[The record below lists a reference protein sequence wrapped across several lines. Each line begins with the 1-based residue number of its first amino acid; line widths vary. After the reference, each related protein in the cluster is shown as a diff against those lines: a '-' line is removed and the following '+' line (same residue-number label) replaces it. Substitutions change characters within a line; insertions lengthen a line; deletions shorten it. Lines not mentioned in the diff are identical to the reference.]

1 MDIREILTEIE
12 QDEEAFAKKHGG
24 TTATLDRLHTV
35 SYVFTVT
42 EHGEVNVRISLT
54 SNPGDRLY
62 LWNHEGNTHEHLG
75 KHVVVIRDSVGDV
88 VRLFG
93 LVDKTN

>member
-1 MDIREILTEIE
+1 MDIQEILTEIE
-12 QDEEAFAKKHGG
+12 RDERAFAQKHGG
-24 TTATLDRLHTV
+24 TTATLERLHTV
-35 SYVFTVT
+35 SYVFTDK
-42 EHGEVNVRISLT
+42 GEPCVKISLT
-54 SNPGDRLY
+54 SSPRELLY

-75 KHVVVIRDSVGDV
+75 KHVVVIRDSVGNV

>member
-1 MDIREILTEIE
+1 MDIQEILTEIE

-24 TTATLDRLHTV
+24 TTATLERLYTV
-35 SYVFTVT
+35 SYVFTDK
-42 EHGEVNVRISLT
+42 GEPCVKISLT
-54 SNPGDRLY
+54 SSPREQLY

-75 KHVVVIRDSVGDV
+75 KHVVVIRDSVGNV

>member
-1 MDIREILTEIE
+1 MDIQEILTEIE

-24 TTATLDRLHTV
+24 TTATLERLYTV
-35 SYVFTVT
+35 SYVFTDK
-42 EHGEVNVRISLT
+42 GEPCVQISLA
-54 SNPGDRLY
+54 SSPRERLN

-75 KHVVVIRDSVGDV
+75 KHVVVIRDSVGNV
-88 VRLFG
+88 VRLFA

>member
-1 MDIREILTEIE
+1 MDIQSILTEIE

-24 TTATLDRLHTV
+24 TTATLERLHTV
-35 SYVFTVT
+35 SYGFTNK
-42 EHGEVNVRISLT
+42 GEPCVQISLA
-54 SNPGDRLY
+54 SSPRERLY

-75 KHVVVIRDSVGDV
+75 KHVVVIRDSVGNV

-93 LVDKTN
+93 LVDKTS

>member
-1 MDIREILTEIE
+1 MDIQEILTEIE

-24 TTATLDRLHTV
+24 TTATLERLYTV
-35 SYVFTVT
+35 SYVFTDKGKPCVK
-42 EHGEVNVRISLT
+42 ISLT
-54 SNPGDRLY
+54 SSPREQLY

-75 KHVVVIRDSVGDV
+75 KHVVVIRDSMGNV

>member
-24 TTATLDRLHTV
+24 TTATIERLHTV
-35 SYVFTVT
+35 SYVFTDK
-42 EHGEVNVRISLT
+42 GEPCVKISLT
-54 SNPGDRLY
+54 SSPREQLY
-62 LWNHEGNTHEHLG
+62 LWNHEGNTHERLG
-75 KHVVVIRDSVGDV
+75 KHVVVIRDSVGNV
-88 VRLFG
+88 VRLFS

>member
-1 MDIREILTEIE
+1 MDIQEILTEIE

-24 TTATLDRLHTV
+24 TTATLERLHTV
-35 SYVFTVT
+35 SYVFTDK
-42 EHGEVNVRISLT
+42 GEPCVKISLA
-54 SNPGDRLY
+54 SSPREQLY
-62 LWNHEGNTHEHLG
+62 LWNHKGNTHEHLG
-75 KHVVVIRDSVGDV
+75 KHVVVICNSVGNV

>member
-1 MDIREILTEIE
+1 MNIQEILTEIE

-24 TTATLDRLHTV
+24 TTATLERLYTV
-35 SYVFTVT
+35 SYVFTDK
-42 EHGEVNVRISLT
+42 GEPCVQISLA
-54 SNPGDRLY
+54 SSPRERLY

-75 KHVVVIRDSVGDV
+75 KHVVVIRDSVGNV
-88 VRLFG
+88 ARLFS